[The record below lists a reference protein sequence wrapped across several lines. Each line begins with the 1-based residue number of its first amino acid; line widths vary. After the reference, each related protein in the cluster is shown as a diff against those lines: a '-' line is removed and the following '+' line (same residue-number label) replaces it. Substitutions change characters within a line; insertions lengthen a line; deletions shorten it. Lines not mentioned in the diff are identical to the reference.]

1 MKHMGWALG
10 LVVVGLSCA
19 DQTSGDGNGAP
30 AGNTASAGTLLD
42 EVKLDPHSRIEGEVK
57 QTNLVTDDQMLNM
70 AAMTD
75 DHLLNPWGL
84 AFFPQGPA
92 WISANG
98 NGTTDVY
105 DGTGKRLR
113 EVMLPSTSPT
123 GDPATPSG
131 QVFNPDP
138 KAFRGDTFI
147 AVTEDGAL
155 IGWKAADD
163 GEGVVEQDEAPA
175 GYKGVTIGM
184 VHSRPYLYA
193 ADFHDGRID
202 AFDTNFGPAQLPGS
216 FTDPK
221 MPAGFAPFNLIDVG
235 PFLLVSY
242 ALQDADAHD
251 DVKGPGNGFVDV
263 FTTEGFFVQRLISQG
278 ALNSPWAMVFAPD
291 RKDRASID
299 LLVGNFGDGR
309 INVYSLSFHHGQL
322 RADREGALGDT
333 AGNPLVIDGLW
344 ALAFGSGGAGFDPSK
359 LYFTAGPNDET
370 DGLFGSLSF
379 VGPRH

>member
-1 MKHMGWALG
+1 
-10 LVVVGLSCA
+10 
-19 DQTSGDGNGAP
+19 
-30 AGNTASAGTLLD
+30 
-42 EVKLDPHSRIEGEVK
+42 VKLDPHSRIEGEVK
-57 QTNLVTDDQMLNM
+57 QTNLVTDDQTQNM

-105 DGTGKRLR
+105 DGTGARLR

-138 KAFRGDTFI
+138 RAFRGDTFI
-147 AVTEDGAL
+147 AVTEDGAVL
-155 IGWKAADD
+155 GWKPADD
-163 GEGVVEQDEAPA
+163 DTARVRRDNAPA
-175 GYKGVTIGM
+175 VYKGVTIGM
-184 VHSRPYLYA
+184 ARGRTNLYA
-193 ADFHDGRID
+193 ANFHAGTID
-202 AFDTNFGPAQLPGS
+202 VLDAHYAPADLPGT
-216 FTDPK
+216 FTDPQL
-221 MPAGFAPFNLIDVG
+221 PAGFAPFNVLAVG

-242 ALQDADAHD
+242 AMQDADAHD

-263 FTTEGFFVQRLISQG
+263 FSTEGFFLQRLISQG

-291 RKDRASID
+291 RKDRGSLD

-309 INVYSLSFHHGQL
+309 INVYDLSFRHGQL
-322 RADREGALGDT
+322 AADREGALGDS

-344 ALAFGSGGAGFDPSK
+344 GLAFGSGGAGFDASK
-359 LYFTAGPNDET
+359 LYFTAGPNDEA

-379 VGPRH
+379 LGPRH

>member
-1 MKHMGWALG
+1 
-10 LVVVGLSCA
+10 
-19 DQTSGDGNGAP
+19 
-30 AGNTASAGTLLD
+30 LLD

-57 QTNLVTDDQMLNM
+57 QTNLVTDDQMLNT

-123 GDPATPSG
+123 GDPATPTG

-138 KAFRGDTFI
+138 QAFRGDTFI

-155 IGWKAADD
+155 LGWKPSDD
-163 GEGVVEQDEAPA
+163 GTAKVRRDNAPA
-175 GYKGVTIGM
+175 IYKGVTIGM
-184 VHSRPYLYA
+184 ARGKTNLYA
-193 ADFHDGRID
+193 ANFHAGTID
-202 AFDTNFGPAQLPGS
+202 VFDTHYVPIQLPGS
-216 FTDPK
+216 FTDPSL
-221 MPAGFAPFNLIDVG
+221 PAGFAPFNVLDVG

-242 ALQDADAHD
+242 ALQDADAED

-263 FTTEGFFVQRLISQG
+263 FTTDGFFLQRLISQG

-291 RKDRASID
+291 RDLPGSID

-309 INVYSLSFHHGQL
+309 INVYNLSFRHGQL
-322 RADREGALGDT
+322 TADREGALGDT
-333 AGNPLVIDGLW
+333 AGHPLVIDGLW
-344 ALAFGSGGAGFDPSK
+344 ALAFGSGGAGFDASK
-359 LYFTAGPNDET
+359 LYFTAGPNDEA
-370 DGLFGSLSF
+370 DGLFGSLTF
-379 VGPRH
+379 VGPRR

>member
-1 MKHMGWALG
+1 
-10 LVVVGLSCA
+10 VVGLSCA
-19 DQTSGDGNGAP
+19 DQTSDGGA
-30 AGNTASAGTLLD
+30 AASADNTASAGTLLD

-57 QTNLVTDDQMLNM
+57 QTNLVTDDQNVNM
-70 AAMTD
+70 AKMTD

-98 NGTTDVY
+98 NSTLDVY
-105 DGTGKRLR
+105 DGTGQRLR
-113 EVMLPSTSPT
+113 EVMIPPT
-123 GDPATPSG
+123 TPMSDPATPTG

-147 AVTEDGAL
+147 AVTEDGGL
-155 IGWKAADD
+155 VGWKSADD
-163 GEGVVEQDEAPA
+163 GTAVVEQSVPLAV
-175 GYKGVTIGM
+175 YKGVTIGM
-184 VHSRPYLYA
+184 AHGRPHLYA
-193 ADFHDGRID
+193 ANFHAGTID
-202 AFDTNFGPAQLPGS
+202 AFDTSFGPVKLAGS

-221 MPAGFAPFNLIDVG
+221 IPAGFAPFNVLDVG

-242 ALQDADAHD
+242 AMQDADAHD

-291 RKDRASID
+291 RGDRASID

-309 INVYSLSFHHGQL
+309 INVYSLSLRHGQL
-322 RADREGALGDT
+322 NADREGALGDT
-333 AGNPLVIDGLW
+333 AGHPLVIDGLW
-344 ALAFGSGGAGFDPSK
+344 ALAFGSGGAGFDASK
-359 LYFTAGPNDET
+359 LYFTAGPNDEA
-370 DGLFGSLSF
+370 DGLFGSLTF
-379 VGPRH
+379 VGPRR